1 MQIEKRQ
8 QTAVNIKKKKTTNL
22 EKGEHL
28 ASSYSTLH
36 LSVLPCNK
44 VMQWCH
50 WKHQLNCAS
59 GIAELVANPEILF
72 VGAGKIPRRF
82 LCALLPLSRK
92 EGCYVG
98 GNCTICTSAFISESQ
113 LINKDIRLMSNF
125 QLVHTNSIATF
136 QLECNGYFCALFST
150 YF

>member
-82 LCALLPLSRK
+82 LCFAAPFK
-92 EGCYVG
+92 ERGMLCW
-98 GNCTICTSAFISESQ
+98 
-113 LINKDIRLMSNF
+113 R
-125 QLVHTNSIATF
+125 
-136 QLECNGYFCALFST
+136 
-150 YF
+150 